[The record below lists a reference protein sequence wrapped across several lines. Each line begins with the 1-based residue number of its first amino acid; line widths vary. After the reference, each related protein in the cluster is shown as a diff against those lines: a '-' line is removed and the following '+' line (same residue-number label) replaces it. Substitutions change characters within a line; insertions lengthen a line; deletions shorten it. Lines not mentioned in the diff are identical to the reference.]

1 MIMPLVKPIDLM
13 TEISLTC
20 SYKLPVID
28 EDSEKKQM
36 NIVIAMITLKI
47 ISSVC
52 SACTEKDKSVYRQK
66 RQRGLDVRQK
76 LKRFSSSLCTLSKER
91 HWSWISI
98 LSSLKVY
105 QFDWSFTYLD
115 RVVQNILEG
124 KDRVLVLEAL

>member
-1 MIMPLVKPIDLM
+1 MIMRLVKPIDLI

-52 SACTEKDKSVYRQK
+52 SACTEKDKSVYREMDK
-66 RQRGLDVRQK
+66 EGWMSDNSSKDFLRHFALS
-76 LKRFSSSLCTLSKER
+76 LKRGIGVGFLFC
-91 HWSWISI
+91 HH
-98 LSSLKVY
+98 
-105 QFDWSFTYLD
+105 
-115 RVVQNILEG
+115 
-124 KDRVLVLEAL
+124 